1 MGKLKEIELYNDFN
15 ELANDVL
22 ELATEILPDKLIYLT
37 TFSNNQQIILKLS
50 DTNTS
55 ILLTEGMAIN
65 IDQTACNR
73 IDFENNRP
81 LIFNDTRESSCPS
94 DLSNLLE
101 SANIRSYM
109 GLPISLV
116 EGERFGTLCVAH
128 HQESYFDEKNIKLL
142 QKIAKMFS
150 YYLSLEYIAFR
161 DPLTDLYN
169 RRYLIKFFSIP
180 SATGGVLFSIDL
192 DGFKNVNDIHG
203 HETGDFVLKE
213 VAFRLKKIINED
225 KDDFAVRLGGDEFL
239 VNFSQISSKEN
250 IRKKAEDILESLSK
264 WNPEYQLSASMGI
277 ITYPQAQDLNLNVLL
292 KNADDA
298 LYFAKKAGKNTY
310 RFYEDLHELF

>member
-1 MGKLKEIELYNDFN
+1 MGNLKELELYNDFN

-22 ELATEILPDKLIYLT
+22 ALATEILPDKLIFLT

-55 ILLTEGMAIN
+55 ILLTEGMALN
-65 IDQTACNR
+65 IDETACNR
-73 IDFENNRP
+73 IDFGNNRP
-81 LIFNDTRESSCPS
+81 LIFNDTRESSCPA

-116 EGERFGTLCVAH
+116 EGERFGTLCAAH
-128 HQESYFDEKNIKLL
+128 HQESYFDEKSIELL

-169 RRYLIKFFSIP
+169 RRYLSKFFSIP

-192 DGFKNVNDIHG
+192 DGFKNVNDVHG

-213 VAFRLKKIINED
+213 VAFRLKKFINEY
-225 KDDFAVRLGGDEFL
+225 KDEFAVRLGGDEFL
-239 VNFSQISSKEN
+239 VHFPQILSKAE
-250 IRKKAEDILESLSK
+250 IRKQAEDILESLST

-277 ITYPQAQDLNLNVLL
+277 VTYSKAHDIDVKVLL
-292 KNADDA
+292 KNADNA
-298 LYFAKKAGKNTY
+298 LYCAKNAGKNTY
-310 RFYEDLHELF
+310 KFFGDLHELS